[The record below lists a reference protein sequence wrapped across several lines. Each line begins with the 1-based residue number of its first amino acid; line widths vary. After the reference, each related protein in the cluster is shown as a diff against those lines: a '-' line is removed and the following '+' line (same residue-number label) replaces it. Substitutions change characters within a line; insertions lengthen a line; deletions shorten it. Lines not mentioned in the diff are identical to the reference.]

1 MTNWD
6 DVDQANDE
14 LLRGME
20 RPEGCTCDLEWTT
33 DYKGR
38 IQHIYWS
45 LELTCHYHYP
55 RTAAQLE
62 RLARRPEQ
70 EGEA

>member
-6 DVDQANDE
+6 DADQANDE
-14 LLRGME
+14 LLGRME
-20 RPEGCTCDLEWTT
+20 RPEGCTCELEYTK

-45 LELTCHYHYP
+45 LELTCPYHYP

-62 RLARRPEQ
+62 RLARRPAQ

>member
-1 MTNWD
+1 MKNWD
-6 DVDQANDE
+6 DPDLYNDE
-14 LLRGME
+14 LLGGME
-20 RPEGCTCDLEWTT
+20 RPEGCICDLEYTT
-33 DYKGR
+33 NYKGG

-45 LELTCHYHYP
+45 LELTCHYHFP

>member
-1 MTNWD
+1 MRNWEAAD
-6 DVDQANDE
+6 EANDE
-14 LLRGME
+14 LLGRME
-20 RPEGCTCDLEWTT
+20 RPEGCTCDLEYTK
-33 DYKGR
+33 DHAGR
-38 IQHIYWS
+38 IQYIYWS

-62 RLARRPEQ
+62 RLDRRPEQ

>member
-6 DVDQANDE
+6 DADQVNDE
-14 LLRGME
+14 LLGRME
-20 RPEGCTCDLEWTT
+20 RPDGCTCDLEYTT

-38 IQHIYWS
+38 ILHIYWS
-45 LELTCHYHYP
+45 LELTCHHHYP

-62 RLARRPEQ
+62 RLNSCPKQ

>member
-6 DVDQANDE
+6 DADQVNDE
-14 LLRGME
+14 LLGRME

-38 IQHIYWS
+38 ILHIYWS
-45 LELTCHYHYP
+45 LELTCHYHFP

-62 RLARRPEQ
+62 RLDSCPKQ

>member
-1 MTNWD
+1 MRDWD

-14 LLRGME
+14 LLGRIE
-20 RPEGCTCDLEWTT
+20 RPDGCTCDLEYAK

-38 IQHIYWS
+38 ILSIYWIR
-45 LELTCHYHYP
+45 ELTCHYHYP

-62 RLARRPEQ
+62 RLYSCPQQ
-70 EGEA
+70 EGDA

>member
-1 MTNWD
+1 MRNWEAAD
-6 DVDQANDE
+6 EANDE
-14 LLRGME
+14 LLGKME
-20 RPEGCTCDLEWTT
+20 RPEGCTCDLEYTKN
-33 DYKGR
+33 YNGR
-38 IQHIYWS
+38 IQDIYWS

-62 RLARRPEQ
+62 RLERGTEQ

>member
-6 DVDQANDE
+6 DADQANDE
-14 LLRGME
+14 LLGRME

-33 DYKGR
+33 DCKGR

-62 RLARRPEQ
+62 RLARRPAQ

>member
-1 MTNWD
+1 MKSWD

-14 LLRGME
+14 LLGSME
-20 RPEGCTCDLEWTT
+20 RPEGCICDLEYTT
-33 DYKGR
+33 NYKGG
-38 IQHIYWS
+38 IQHVYWS
-45 LELTCHYHYP
+45 LELTCPYHYP

-70 EGEA
+70 EREA

>member
-6 DVDQANDE
+6 DADQANDE
-14 LLRGME
+14 LLGRME
-20 RPEGCTCDLEWTT
+20 RPDGCSCDLEYTE
-33 DYKGR
+33 DYMGGIKDVF
-38 IQHIYWS
+38 WS
-45 LELTCHYHYP
+45 RELTCHYHFP

>member
-1 MTNWD
+1 MKSWD
-6 DVDQANDE
+6 DVDQENDE
-14 LLRGME
+14 VLGRME
-20 RPEGCTCDLEWTT
+20 RPEGCSCDLEYTK
-33 DYKGR
+33 DYRGG
-38 IQHIYWS
+38 IQHVFWS
-45 LELTCHYHYP
+45 RELTCHYHYP